1 MFYFDLMC
9 RYFQYPSIYRSKTNG
24 GKIKK
29 FFRVISLHQG
39 CDGSILLDDVGS
51 FVGEKG
57 AEHNVNSVRGY
68 EVIDQ
73 IKANVE
79 AVCPGVV
86 SCADIVALAARD
98 GAVLVH

>member
-1 MFYFDLMC
+1 MLKEIC
-9 RYFQYPSIYRSKTNG
+9 
-24 GKIKK
+24 
-29 FFRVISLHQG
+29 FFLLFQG
-39 CDGSILLDDVGS
+39 CDASILLDDTGR
-51 FVGEKG
+51 FTGEKG
-57 AEHNVNSVRGY
+57 AGPNVNSVRGY

>member
-1 MFYFDLMC
+1 L
-9 RYFQYPSIYRSKTNG
+9 
-24 GKIKK
+24 
-29 FFRVISLHQG
+29 FFLLFQG
-39 CDGSILLDDVGS
+39 CDASILLDDTGS
-51 FVGEKG
+51 FTGEKSAG
-57 AEHNVNSVRGY
+57 PNINSVRGY

-98 GAVLVH
+98 GTFLVHERHIRTHAS

>member
-1 MFYFDLMC
+1 MNH
-9 RYFQYPSIYRSKTNG
+9 SHIYNYVLLARHH
-24 GKIKK
+24 IY
-29 FFRVISLHQG
+29 QG

-57 AEHNVNSVRGY
+57 AGPNVNSLRGFD
-68 EVIDQ
+68 VIDQ

-79 AVCPGVV
+79 LICPGVV

-98 GAVLVH
+98 GTFLVSTYVTTVTYVDR